1 LPVDVFVAVD
11 GGDPRTAFRLVTQ
24 LRGQGVRAQM
34 EQAGRSMKGQL
45 RQAGRVGAGTLAI
58 VGRESIRVRA
68 GGAEQEA
75 GDVDAAIEAIGSA
88 AHSTYSQKDPA

>member
-1 LPVDVFVAVD
+1 
-11 GGDPRTAFRLVTQ
+11 
-24 LRGQGVRAQM
+24 M

-75 GDVDAAIEAIGSA
+75 GDVEAAIEAIESV
-88 AHSTYSQKDPA
+88 AHSNYSQKDPA